1 MFTAPWDTETP
12 QGGAVPHVKRD
23 GVKLHYERRGSGDL
37 ALLFVPGWCCAGTA
51 FAPQLEH
58 FAASCTVTAADP
70 RGCGGSDAP
79 EGGYDIPSLADDLA
93 ALCRELRIEK
103 PVVIGHSLGGM
114 VAVELAARYP
124 DLVSAVVGVDPGPI
138 HATPEATAIYRGLT
152 EQLAGPDGETVRR
165 NFAHAA
171 VQSPTIDED
180 VRDTMIE
187 AMCAVPLRAATALM
201 CGVPAWNGVAA
212 LALCEVPMLML
223 LAYPAKSNDAWR
235 LLPLKP
241 DLHYAMTVGSG
252 HFNQL
257 EVPEQVNAIIER
269 FLETAVRK
277 SPLFATA

>member
-1 MFTAPWDTETP
+1 MPYVE
-12 QGGAVPHVKRD
+12 RD
-23 GVKLHYERRGSGDL
+23 GVKLHYERRGAGDL
-37 ALLFVPGWCCAGTA
+37 ELLFVPGWCCAGAA
-51 FAPQLEH
+51 FAPQLDH
-58 FAASCTVTAADP
+58 FGASCAVTAADP
-70 RGCGGSDAP
+70 RGCGRSDAP
-79 EGGYDIPSLADDLA
+79 DGGYDIPSLADDLA
-93 ALCRELRIEK
+93 ALCTDVGIEK

-124 DLVSAVVGVDPGPI
+124 DLVGAVVGVDPGPI
-138 HATPEATAIYRGLT
+138 HATPEAAAIYRGLA
-152 EQLAGPDGETVRR
+152 EQLAGPGGESVRR
-165 NFAHAA
+165 GFVQAA
-171 VQSPTIDED
+171 VQSPTIDDD
-180 VRDTMIE
+180 VRDAMIE
-187 AMCAVPLRAATALM
+187 TMCAVPLRVAAELIRG
-201 CGVPAWNGVAA
+201 GVAWNGAGA
-212 LALCEVPMLML
+212 IALCDVPTLML